1 LWIDLHYTSP
11 GLSEPPHIYV
21 ALPVMDEL
29 DWMPATL
36 EAISAQ
42 IFPNVY
48 VVACVNQP
56 DEWWEDPE
64 RREICKRNQQ
74 CLEQLYTYHGFIEI
88 IDRSTR
94 GKGWHG
100 KRHGVGWARKT
111 IMDRIAELAQPDDII
126 LSLDADTY
134 FSPEYFSSVVR
145 TFTANPD
152 AMALAV
158 PYYHTLPEDPVAARA
173 VLRYEIYMRYYVLNL
188 WRIGSPYS
196 FSALGSAMACTVKAY
211 RAVGGMTP
219 KLSGEDFYFL
229 QKLRKAGEILC
240 WNEEK
245 VFPAARFSSRVF
257 FGTGPAMIRG
267 REGDWSSYPIYSDE
281 LFDEIEESYRLF
293 PEMFQKRVDTPVT
306 RFLAIQT
313 GGEQDPFELLR
324 KNFREPQLFVRACH
338 EKFDGLRM
346 LQYLKQRQ
354 QEVNGSD
361 ESNLIS
367 WLERF
372 YPEHVTGLISGRDT
386 FSFATSD
393 IQTLN
398 RIRDFL
404 TEKEDEQRINST
416 RG

>member
-1 LWIDLHYTSP
+1 
-11 GLSEPPHIYV
+11 
-21 ALPVMDEL
+21 MDEL

-64 RREICKRNQQ
+64 RKEICKRNQL
-74 CLEQLYTYHGFIEI
+74 CLEQLHTYHGSIEI

-111 IMDRIAELAQPDDII
+111 IMERIAELAHPDDII
-126 LSLDADTY
+126 LSLDADTH
-134 FSPEYFSSVVR
+134 FTPEYFSSVVR

-158 PYYHTLPEDPVAARA
+158 PYYHTLPEDPIAARA
-173 VLRYEIYMRYYVLNL
+173 ILRYEIYMRYYVLNL

-229 QKLRKAGEILC
+229 QKLRKAGEILY

-267 REGDWSSYPIYSDE
+267 REGDWSSYPIYSDK

-306 RFLAIQT
+306 RFLATQT
-313 GGEQDPFELLR
+313 GEQDPFELLR
-324 KNFREPQLFVRACH
+324 KNFKEPQLFVRACH
-338 EKFDGLRM
+338 EKFDGLRI
-346 LQYLKQRQ
+346 LQYLKQRHKM
-354 QEVNGSD
+354 EKKTD
-361 ESNLIS
+361 EENFLEWLDLFYSQDAGCLI
-367 WLERF
+367 
-372 YPEHVTGLISGRDT
+372 PDKTK
-386 FSFATSD
+386 FSFAESSLD
-393 IQTLN
+393 VLDQLRN
-398 RIRDFL
+398 FL
-404 TEKEDEQRINST
+404 VKEEDRCRMKNPLF
-416 RG
+416 